1 MKRAYATILS
11 RSFCGRPT
19 KDHVTSEASSRESE
33 IIRSGGRSSYIGFGK
48 FEGMGSERGS
58 IEKGLDHLKELLRI
72 HKSLPR
78 SLEQRRGEARYQH
91 DIAMC
96 HHRAGD
102 IEGSIAEYKRVVN
115 FLEELL
121 GESPRDVEENRSV
134 LKRCRF
140 DLSSA
145 MSGLSVALADKGD
158 DALALEYA
166 SKALEIRKGIMGS
179 NHASVAECLNN
190 LGGLYFRQ
198 SSFNKAAEVYQESL
212 GILLTKTGGKEE
224 NKYVALAYY
233 NIGLTY
239 CELGIKKGIDAIR
252 KALVIAEHV
261 WGSNHDQTIQIRSSL
276 DHKLGKK

>member
-1 MKRAYATILS
+1 M
-11 RSFCGRPT
+11 RPR
-19 KDHVTSEASSRESE
+19 KDHTASEASSRESE

-48 FEGMGSERGS
+48 FEGMGSESGS
-58 IEKGLDHLKELLRI
+58 IQKGLDHLEELLRI
-72 HKSLPR
+72 HRSLPS
-78 SLEQRRGEARYQH
+78 SLEQKRGEARYQH

-102 IEGSIAEYKRVVN
+102 IEGSIAGYKRVVN

-121 GESPRDVEENRSV
+121 QGESRRDAEETRSSV

-166 SKALEIRKGIMGS
+166 SKALEIRKGIMGAS
-179 NHASVAECLNN
+179 HASVAECLNN

-198 SSFNKAAEVYQESL
+198 ASFNKAAEVYQESL

-239 CELGIKKGIDAIR
+239 CELGIKKGIDAMR
-252 KALVIAEHV
+252 KALAIAEHV
-261 WGSNHDQTIQIRSSL
+261 WGSDHDQTIQIRSSL